1 MTTLLSALSGFHWVL
16 GPLSRLL
23 SSYYQ
28 SVIYSV
34 TNLNHQKEEI
44 TQQKQYVTV
53 EYQLLHF

>member
-28 SVIYSV
+28 LVIYSV
-34 TNLNHQKEEI
+34 TNLNHQKEI
-44 TQQKQYVTV
+44 TQQKQYVMV